1 MRLLSCVALA
11 LCVGL
16 IACGTD
22 SAPVAGAP
30 RAELG
35 LTPSPL
41 RAGDPLTFSL
51 TLSGTPAPWNVAL
64 FVENPDG
71 EIQQLLPNRLRTSPV
86 TLAPGAAY
94 QFPGAGAEIQ
104 LRAGEPLGTHT
115 ALLFAAPAPLN
126 LDGISAYAGA
136 QAAFATVSVQ
146 GRGHLE
152 TELLTRLRTAGPGVS
167 TLLRFDITR

>member
-16 IACGTD
+16 ISCGTD

-64 FVENPDG
+64 LSK
-71 EIQQLLPNRLRTSPV
+71 IRTARSSNCCP
-86 TLAPGAAY
+86 
-94 QFPGAGAEIQ
+94 
-104 LRAGEPLGTHT
+104 T
-115 ALLFAAPAPLN
+115 ACAPAP
-126 LDGISAYAGA
+126 
-136 QAAFATVSVQ
+136 
-146 GRGHLE
+146 
-152 TELLTRLRTAGPGVS
+152 
-167 TLLRFDITR
+167 

>member
-1 MRLLSCVALA
+1 MRMLSWAALA
-11 LCVGL
+11 LCTGL
-16 IACGTD
+16 TACGT
-22 SAPVAGAP
+22 APVPVAGTP
-30 RAELG
+30 RVELG

-51 TLSGTPAPWNVAL
+51 TLSGTPAPWNVVL

-86 TLAPGAAY
+86 TLAPGAPL
-94 QFPGAGAEIQ
+94 QFPGDGAGIQ

-126 LDGISAYAGA
+126 LEGISAYAGT
-136 QAAFATVSVQ
+136 QAAFATVTVQ

-152 TELLTRLRTAGPGVS
+152 TELLTRLGTVNPGVS